1 MCNAS
6 IGDKLF
12 QKLSASHCP
21 QLLNLSRKSV
31 HDLASSTIAIILDML
46 AKGLLVNLAGELEL
60 VGIRSCTVKRM
71 VRQRLVGHWKKVNN
85 KHSSFDFSKA
95 IQVKPTRKFGWRAYN
110 AFRQQVLFARQR
122 ARKQSQGL
130 Q

>member
-12 QKLSASHCP
+12 QKLCASNCHK
-21 QLLNLSRKSV
+21 LLNLSRKNV

-46 AKGLLVNLAGELEL
+46 AKGLRVNLADELEL
-60 VGIRSCTVKRM
+60 VGIKRGTVKRM
-71 VRQRLVGHWKKVNN
+71 VRQRLVGHWKKVKD
-85 KHSSFDFSKA
+85 KHSSFDFPKA
-95 IQVKPTRKFGWRAYN
+95 IQVNPTRKFGWRAYN
-110 AFRQQVLFARQR
+110 AFRAARQR
-122 ARKQSQGL
+122 ARKQSRGL